1 MVGGQVAAISEH
13 KLAVQQAQ
21 RGAPAA
27 VLPGRCVVAARR
39 GACSGPRCSYRRPTC
54 AAASNGRAA
63 LVDNCRGAPSA
74 ANHIVAAGPGT
85 LQALAGFEGLAG
97 AGWPPAATIT
107 GSTYASQHH
116 TQRAVTAHLLMVCLR
131 SRAAAAVH
139 AKARSRAATQANAVR
154 AILKVYRLDWIQSW
168 KRTCTETETGTST
181 LRPVASTWRARFCP
195 ALGCSDTLKGSDCS
209 AVGGGWGRA

>member
-39 GACSGPRCSYRRPTC
+39 GACSGSRCSYRRPTC
-54 AAASNGRAA
+54 AAAGNGRAA

-107 GSTYASQHH
+107 GSTYASEHP
-116 TQRAVTAHLLMVCLR
+116 TQRAVTAHLLILVCLR

-139 AKARSRAATQANAVR
+139 AKARSRAATQAKAVR
-154 AILKVYRLDWIQSW
+154 AILKVKKLSWTQSW
-168 KRTCTETETGTST
+168 KCACTET
-181 LRPVASTWRARFCP
+181 
-195 ALGCSDTLKGSDCS
+195 
-209 AVGGGWGRA
+209 